1 MGQLIIGWP
10 EKPYPNNVLIQL
22 VGDHSTPDM
31 PVTNDLNL
39 GSKALG
45 VFGNLMLFGK
55 NNTSWTSLDATL
67 DAGADTLT
75 VADKV
80 DWKAGDEIVVTT
92 SSFEPR
98 ETEKFIIKSIANDK
112 KTITLESA
120 ATYAH
125 RSYITNSVRLAS
137 KVGLLTRNIVI
148 EGLNE
153 PAGSLDNQ
161 HFGCRVLVGMYPE
174 GHGSAQISNVQ
185 FKHCGQYGWNE
196 DYDPRFVFN
205 VTVVFNVNLC

>member
-1 MGQLIIGWP
+1 
-10 EKPYPNNVLIQL
+10 
-22 VGDHSTPDM
+22 M

-45 VFGNLMLFGK
+45 VFGNLRLFGQP
-55 NNTSWTSLDATL
+55 NVAWTSLDATL
-67 DAGADTLT
+67 AVGSDVLV
-75 VADKV
+75 VADDV
-80 DWKAGDEIVVTT
+80 EWKAGDEIMVTT
-92 SSFEPR
+92 SSYEPR
-98 ETEKFIIKSIANDK
+98 ETEKFIIKSVASDK
-112 KTITLESA
+112 RTITMETTA
-120 ATYAH
+120 MYAH
-125 RSYITNSVRLAS
+125 RSYAVDAQGKKVILAA

-161 HFGCRVLVGMYPE
+161 HFGCRVLVGMYPN

-196 DYDPRFVFN
+196 DYDPRWNFILTGYILMFY
-205 VTVVFNVNLC
+205 FYNLYLSN